1 MHYIQSKHDDNEN
14 HDQVFIKN
22 HHQVDSQR
30 QFLVVCGNIT
40 MSSVTNFLEDFFH
53 PCREDVNAEVV
64 ILNKMSPDLEFEGLL
79 KRERTRV
86 QYFQVISTFILKFS
100 IPTYFAVIAIF

>member
-1 MHYIQSKHDDNEN
+1 MA
-14 HDQVFIKN
+14 
-22 HHQVDSQR
+22 
-30 QFLVVCGNIT
+30 
-40 MSSVTNFLEDFFH
+40 SVTNFLEDFFH

-86 QYFQVISTFILKFS
+86 QYFQVE
-100 IPTYFAVIAIF
+100 

>member
-1 MHYIQSKHDDNEN
+1 M
-14 HDQVFIKN
+14 
-22 HHQVDSQR
+22 
-30 QFLVVCGNIT
+30 VCGNIT
-40 MSSVTNFLEDFFH
+40 MASVTNFLEDFFH

-86 QYFQVISTFILKFS
+86 QYFQVTKF
-100 IPTYFAVIAIF
+100 YFEFLYGK